1 MKIAENGLESD
12 VQIESG
18 SENEEQFENG
28 SEILDDGEDE
38 ERFEN
43 GSESLDDG
51 EDEHWEDVPSMK
63 FDREMEE
70 WQIFKVLKELIQ
82 EIVQA
87 KEGMPLIHRTR
98 RAFVKKGPILKEVL
112 GDLAR
117 DLVRWVHRGG
127 PWLGALVI
135 VVGSILLLALTGLGL
150 FMLFFLAATIYAI
163 TSWPPLIFGNSW
175 WLYGYCFHLLGSI
188 LCWGFGQCCLCDI
201 DDDFIDYCCHC
212 CCFRKCCLFLVCMA
226 GCKDEPEHGQ
236 GFIDRNF
243 ICCFSNNHKWIQ
255 S

>member
-12 VQIESG
+12 VRIESG

-38 ERFEN
+38 EQFEN
-43 GSESLDDG
+43 GSEILDDG
-51 EDEHWEDVPSMK
+51 EDEHWEDVPNMK
-63 FDREMEE
+63 FGRETEE

-87 KEGMPLIHRTR
+87 KEGIPLIHRTR
-98 RAFVKKGPILKEVL
+98 RAFVRKVPILKEVL

-163 TSWPPLIFGNSW
+163 IIGLLLSLAIVGGFMAIVFTCLAVFYFGALASAAFVISTTTLLTIAAIVVASGSVACFWFVLQGARKSLNVAKDSLAVTSSALSAI
-175 WLYGYCFHLLGSI
+175 I
-188 LCWGFGQCCLCDI
+188 T
-201 DDDFIDYCCHC
+201 
-212 CCFRKCCLFLVCMA
+212 K
-226 GCKDEPEHGQ
+226 
-236 GFIDRNF
+236 
-243 ICCFSNNHKWIQ
+243 
-255 S
+255 